1 MDTGLIINILF
12 IAVIVWFAY
21 MKFKPAKGL
30 RNLNTEGFKAEMT
43 KPDKPFVIDVREPS
57 EYKGGY
63 IAGAKNIPLS
73 QLSGRLSEIPKDQQV
88 LLYCRSGMRSQSAAK
103 MLFKNGHTELA
114 HLQGGLGAWNG
125 NLTHK
130 LLDR

>member
-1 MDTGLIINILF
+1 MDSLDTGIIIKVLF

-21 MKFKPAKGL
+21 TRFKPAKGL
-30 RNLNTEGFKAEMT
+30 RNLNTEGFKAEMM
-43 KPDKPFVIDVREPS
+43 KPDKPILIDVREPN
-57 EYKGGY
+57 EFKGGV
-63 IAGAKNIPLS
+63 ITGAKNIPLS

-103 MLFKNGHTELA
+103 MLFKNGYTELA

-125 NLTHK
+125 KLTHK
-130 LLDR
+130 